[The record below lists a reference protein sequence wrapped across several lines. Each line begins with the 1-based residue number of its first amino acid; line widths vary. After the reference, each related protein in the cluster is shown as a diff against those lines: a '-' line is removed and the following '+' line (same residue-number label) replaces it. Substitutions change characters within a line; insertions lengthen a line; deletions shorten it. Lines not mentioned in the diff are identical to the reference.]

1 MSHKS
6 WIAVLLLR
14 FFSVVLQ
21 GVANSE
27 IRFIVID
34 IDSYGK
40 QSDGGTF
47 SGSTLCQFL
56 ADYEST

>member
-1 MSHKS
+1 M
-6 WIAVLLLR
+6 
-14 FFSVVLQ
+14 VLQ

-56 ADYEST
+56 ADSEST